1 MIPMNSFKSIP
12 ELIKNLSLLDQG
24 EWIYANLNSWNSNPE
39 YTDFYYIPWE
49 YIQNLDDDEI
59 YLDEEDMEMPL
70 VVKGLN
76 LRGWMLVGSLDYI
89 TQNKLNF
96 EYDNKR
102 LIDEI
107 NYYRNNDAFR
117 I

>member
-1 MIPMNSFKSIP
+1 MNSFKSIY

-39 YTDFYYIPWE
+39 HAEFYYIPWD

-59 YLDEEDMEMPL
+59 YHDEEDMEMPL

-89 TQNKLNF
+89 IQNKSDF
-96 EYDNKR
+96 EHDNKW

-107 NYYRNNDAFR
+107 NYYRNNDTFR
-117 I
+117 T